1 MYKLIILD
9 ILYPRHVLKVM
20 LIKYLYFVVLV
31 NVQYKHANREDF
43 MTLGLRQ
50 ELLNV
55 EMNIRINQLRIN
67 FIT

>member
-1 MYKLIILD
+1 
-9 ILYPRHVLKVM
+9 M

-43 MTLGLRQ
+43 MTLGPRQ
-50 ELLNV
+50 ELLDV
-55 EMNIRINQLRIN
+55 EMNTRINQLRIN

>member
-31 NVQYKHANREDF
+31 NVQYKHANWEDF
-43 MTLGLRQ
+43 MILGPRQ
-50 ELLNV
+50 ELLDV
-55 EMNIRINQLRIN
+55 EMNTRINQLPIN

>member
-9 ILYPRHVLKVM
+9 ILYPCHVLKVM